1 MVAEFFFIGRL
12 LISAFL
18 GGLIG
23 IERQMHGKP
32 AGLRTHIFVC
42 MGATLFTLVSLSI
55 GVTVAS
61 QTDVSR
67 VAAGVVTGIGF
78 LAAGTIFRERDT
90 VLGLTTAA
98 ELWVVAAI
106 GLSVGIGYYFLAAIS
121 TAIVLSVLILGRII
135 DTYLVEIMA
144 KKGKTPKDKG

>member
-1 MVAEFFFIGRL
+1 MVAELFFIGRL
-12 LISAFL
+12 LISAFF

-42 MGATLFTLVSLSI
+42 IGATLFTLVSLSI
-55 GVTVAS
+55 GADVAS

-78 LAAGTIFRERDT
+78 LAAGTIFREKDT

-106 GLSVGIGYYFLAAIS
+106 GLSVGIGYYFLAAVS

-135 DTYLVEIMA
+135 DSYIGEMLA
-144 KKGKTPKDKG
+144 KKGKKPKDNG

>member
-1 MVAEFFFIGRL
+1 MVAELFFIGRL
-12 LISAFL
+12 LISAFF

-42 MGATLFTLVSLSI
+42 IGATLFTLVSLSI
-55 GVTVAS
+55 GADVAS

-78 LAAGTIFRERDT
+78 LAAGTIFREKDT

-106 GLSVGIGYYFLAAIS
+106 GLSVGIGYYFLAAVS
-121 TAIVLSVLILGRII
+121 TAIVLSVLILGRVI
-135 DTYLVEIMA
+135 DSYIGEMLA
-144 KKGKTPKDKG
+144 KKGKKPKDNG